1 MITEKEITDY
11 YDKIYSSKGINAM
24 RPLGYYKQVFGYLK
38 AESGLNLLDVGTG
51 TGHLLKTARES
62 GLSVYGTDISP
73 EAVRISRENVPDANL
88 VVAPGENLPFK
99 DEMFDYVVC
108 FGSLEHF
115 LDMDKGVNEMVRVA
129 KPEAKY
135 MIVVPNKNYFLWK
148 ARGVYGTKQKYMKE
162 TLMSY
167 DEWKGFFERHGL
179 KTTRV
184 YHDPWPWQSVKI
196 FKHKNPWRVIRRV
209 TYRFIWLF
217 IPLRFTYQF
226 IFILNK

>member
-1 MITEKEITDY
+1 
-11 YDKIYSSKGINAM
+11 
-24 RPLGYYKQVFGYLK
+24 
-38 AESGLNLLDVGTG
+38 
-51 TGHLLKTARES
+51 
-62 GLSVYGTDISP
+62 
-73 EAVRISRENVPDANL
+73 
-88 VVAPGENLPFK
+88 
-99 DEMFDYVVC
+99 
-108 FGSLEHF
+108 
-115 LDMDKGVNEMVRVA
+115 
-129 KPEAKY
+129 
-135 MIVVPNKNYFLWK
+135 
-148 ARGVYGTKQKYMKE
+148 
-162 TLMSY
+162 MSY